1 MKKYIIG
8 ISAALIMVFGAYT
21 AYGAEDSLDIEKV
34 AIKAIQYSTEVKAK
48 ASAADLTLDRYGKD
62 LHVTN
67 AWSASSVIYAPLN
80 AQYQIDLSHGDLQI
94 TESSVRLSAYQ
105 HYITM
110 LKNKYKVEL
119 QQKFVDKLTI
129 ENEDAEN
136 KLKSGGISEYDA
148 GMIAANLAKERIT
161 LKKYQRSYDADVI
174 NLNKVMGEPVLNK
187 YANFIDQNI
196 KPSATL
202 RPLEDYI
209 QAGLVSRYE
218 VTSAES
224 SLEVTKVRQAIEA
237 PDKSQSMPL
246 DYYQATTQYDL
257 AQGQNEI
264 AKARI
269 QVELDLTSG
278 YSELESRLRTWE
290 NTKILLESAQ
300 SDYDLVKQNYDLGI
314 AGKGELITAE
324 KDYMEAQIQVKNAEL
339 DAWLFQMKMELA
351 SGIGPGISQ

>member
-8 ISAALIMVFGAYT
+8 ISVALIMVFGAYT
-21 AYGAEDSLDIEKV
+21 AYGAENSLDIEKV

-48 ASAADLTLDRYGKD
+48 ASAADLTLDRYSKD

-67 AWSASSVIYAPLN
+67 AWSASSVLYAPLN
-80 AQYQIDLSHGDLQI
+80 AQYQIDLSYGDLQI
-94 TESSVRLSAYQ
+94 TESSVRLTAYQ

-110 LKNKYKVEL
+110 LKDKYKVEL
-119 QQKFVDKLTI
+119 QQKFVDKLEL
-129 ENEDAEN
+129 ENEDAES
-136 KLKSGGISEYDA
+136 KLKSGGISEYEA
-148 GMIAANLAKERIT
+148 RVIATNLAKELIT
-161 LKKYQRSYDADVI
+161 LKKYQRSYAADVI
-174 NLNKVMGEPVLNK
+174 NLNKIMGEPVQNT
-187 YANFIDQNI
+187 YTNFIDQNI
-196 KPSATL
+196 KPAAAL

-209 QAGLVSRYE
+209 QAGLSSRYE

-264 AKARI
+264 DKARI
-269 QVELDLTSG
+269 QVELDVTSG
-278 YSELESRLRTWE
+278 YSELESLLRSWE
-290 NTKILLESAQ
+290 NSKILLESAQ
-300 SDYDLVKQNYDLGI
+300 SDYELVKQNYDLGR
-314 AGKGELITAE
+314 ADKEELLTAE
-324 KDYMEAQIQVKNAEL
+324 KEYMDAQMQVKNGSL
-339 DAWLFQMKMELA
+339 DAWLMQMKMDLA